1 MQHPPLPCRGTTG
14 MAARPRNHSE
24 DTPGS
29 SWKTHPILRA
39 LRVAVRSQWPN
50 DLSQVNVLWMNS
62 CSFLRPTCTAC
73 SWSCGF
79 TFITTSPALKVRHLQ
94 MVSCLASKP
103 RLSLSGETE
112 VAVSP
117 SAIQIA
123 RGAAQQFSATVIGET
138 DLPVTWKVSGVGC
151 SELTCGSISSTGLYT
166 SPSDIPSPPTL
177 TVTSTLPTPP
187 GKSAL
192 ARVSIVDSPSSR

>member
-103 RLSLSGETE
+103 RLSYRGKPKSQSPRPPSRLRGEQRNNFQRLSLGRL
-112 VAVSP
+112 
-117 SAIQIA
+117 IYQ
-123 RGAAQQFSATVIGET
+123 
-138 DLPVTWKVSGVGC
+138 
-151 SELTCGSISSTGLYT
+151 
-166 SPSDIPSPPTL
+166 
-177 TVTSTLPTPP
+177 
-187 GKSAL
+187 
-192 ARVSIVDSPSSR
+192 